1 MEGKRKDAS
10 KREGREESRKRSRED
25 IDPRMLATVIW
36 GRKKFIAVF
45 TAAVTTLT
53 LVISFLLTPIYRSSA
68 VILPIDKT
76 MPSILEGSDLSSIVG
91 LLGIGG
97 GSSSSK
103 IMAILQTNSI
113 KERILKKYDL
123 MKVIFDDEWDEKLG
137 KWEDDPPDIWDGI
150 RAFEKIVEIEE
161 DRKTG
166 AISITT
172 DFKDPQLAG
181 NISNWFVEELG
192 EILREKSFS
201 MARYQRENIEE
212 ILGSVGGH
220 LKPPEGDPPDFTLF
234 MQKMRDHTVTEKA
247 YEQLLIQY
255 YISKFHEAKED
266 VVFQVIDEAKPP
278 DKPERPKKGRYT
290 LIGMVIALL
299 LSVFFVLVTERK
311 NINDEDND

>member
-1 MEGKRKDAS
+1 MEEKRKDNG
-10 KREGREESRKRSRED
+10 KREGRGENRKRSRED
-25 IDPRMLATVIW
+25 IDPRKLATVIW

-53 LVISFLLTPIYRSSA
+53 LVVSLLLTPIYRSSA

-76 MPSILEGSDLSSIVG
+76 MPSILEGSDLSSIIG

-113 KERILKKYDL
+113 KERILKKHDL

-166 AISITT
+166 AISIST
-172 DFKDPQLAG
+172 DFKDPQMAG

-192 EILREKSFS
+192 AIVREKSFS

-220 LKPPEGDPPDFTLF
+220 LKPPEGDPPDFTVF
-234 MQKMRDHTVTEKA
+234 MQKMRDLTVSERA

-255 YISKFHEAKED
+255 YISKFQEVKED

-278 DKPERPKKGRYT
+278 DEPERPKKLLNT
-290 LIGMVIALL
+290 LIGMIVSLFLGIFYVVVANRGE
-299 LSVFFVLVTERK
+299 VNEEVE
-311 NINDEDND
+311 